1 MANKKK
7 GEQHCHS
14 ILDNKTNNKRI
25 QPHFSQPLKKW
36 VGKKPKRKKEKTMSV
51 SYEKVVE
58 IVRLKQVVCDST
70 LEIQK
75 ITSSFGIAQWLMDEI
90 GNETQEVLML
100 LCLNTK
106 NEVNSLSVVHR
117 GTINQSIAHPRDI
130 FQRAIL
136 SNATRICIAHN
147 HPSGNPQ
154 PSEADKL
161 FTERLK
167 EAGDL
172 LGISLLD
179 HLVVT
184 SNRYYSFR
192 ENGGL

>member
-1 MANKKK
+1 MKCWLIKFK
-7 GEQHCHS
+7 LTE
-14 ILDNKTNNKRI
+14 IELI
-25 QPHFSQPLKKW
+25 HF
-36 VGKKPKRKKEKTMSV
+36 
-51 SYEKVVE
+51 
-58 IVRLKQVVCDST
+58 
-70 LEIQK
+70 
-75 ITSSFGIAQWLMDEI
+75 
-90 GNETQEVLML
+90 
-100 LCLNTK
+100 
-106 NEVNSLSVVHR
+106 
-117 GTINQSIAHPRDI
+117 
-130 FQRAIL
+130 
-136 SNATRICIAHN
+136 

-161 FTERLK
+161 FTERIK

>member
-1 MANKKK
+1 MPVN
-7 GEQHCHS
+7 
-14 ILDNKTNNKRI
+14 
-25 QPHFSQPLKKW
+25 
-36 VGKKPKRKKEKTMSV
+36 
-51 SYEKVVE
+51 YEKVVQ
-58 IVRLKQVVCDST
+58 IVRLKQVVCEST
-70 LEIQK
+70 LEMQK

-90 GNETQEVLML
+90 GNETQGVLML

-136 SNATRICIAHN
+136 SNATRIFIAHN

-154 PSEADKL
+154 PSENDYL
-161 FTERLK
+161 FTEK
-167 EAGDL
+167 IKQAGEL
-172 LGISLLD
+172 LGIELLD

-184 SNRYYSFR
+184 SNSYYSFR
-192 ENGGL
+192 EEGKL

>member
-1 MANKKK
+1 M
-7 GEQHCHS
+7 
-14 ILDNKTNNKRI
+14 
-25 QPHFSQPLKKW
+25 
-36 VGKKPKRKKEKTMSV
+36 
-51 SYEKVVE
+51 
-58 IVRLKQVVCDST
+58 
-70 LEIQK
+70 QK

-136 SNATRICIAHN
+136 SNATRIFIAHN
-147 HPSGNPQ
+147 HPSGSHQ
-154 PSEADKL
+154 PSQNDCL
-161 FTERLK
+161 FTEK
-167 EAGDL
+167 IKQAGEL
-172 LGISLLD
+172 LGIELLD

-184 SNRYYSFR
+184 SNSYYSFR
-192 ENGGL
+192 EEGKL

>member
-1 MANKKK
+1 
-7 GEQHCHS
+7 
-14 ILDNKTNNKRI
+14 
-25 QPHFSQPLKKW
+25 
-36 VGKKPKRKKEKTMSV
+36 MSV

-58 IVRLKQVVCDST
+58 IVRLKQVVCDPT

-90 GNETQEVLML
+90 GKETQEVLML

-161 FTERLK
+161 FTERIK